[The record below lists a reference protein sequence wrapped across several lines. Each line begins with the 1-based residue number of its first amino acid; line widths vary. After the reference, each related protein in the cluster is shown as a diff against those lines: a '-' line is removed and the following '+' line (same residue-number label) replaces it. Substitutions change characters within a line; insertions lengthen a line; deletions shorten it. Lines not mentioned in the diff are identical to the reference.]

1 MRRSTG
7 GSTLSRED
15 LTAWVRVLLASAVVY
30 AKDLLALYS
39 TWGFMLVRL
48 SVPMFMIATAW
59 ALSRLSGGMSPF
71 EALGYS
77 DYVAFVAIGFSLY
90 SLLTATLFDVGERL
104 HRELVQGTLEAIL
117 VTPASR
123 FSWLFGNALGSLGV
137 SLLDLVIILAYYT
150 IIFGSASLH
159 LEAAPQAAAVLALG
173 FIGMVGMGL
182 LLGGIIVNLKEPH
195 AFNVMLTPF
204 LMLLSG
210 MMFPV
215 EVLPSPLDT
224 AAELIPLTLTLEA
237 VRSLLLKGGGIS
249 SVEGLL
255 VKLAIEAVVYTLAGY
270 MVFKT
275 LEERARRSGGLT
287 KF

>member
-7 GSTLSRED
+7 GSTHSNRAPPSR
-15 LTAWVRVLLASAVVY
+15 ARVLLASAEVY

-59 ALSRLSGGMSPF
+59 AVSRLAGGASPF
-71 EALGYS
+71 ESLGYG

-104 HRELVQGTLEAIL
+104 HRELVQGTLEAVL

-123 FSWLFGNALGSLGV
+123 FAWLFGNALGSLVV
-137 SLLDLVIILAYYT
+137 SLMDLVIVLAYYSL
-150 IIFGSASLH
+150 IFGAGGLH
-159 LEAAPQAAAVLALG
+159 LDAAPQAVLALALG
-173 FIGMVGMGL
+173 FVGMLGMGL
-182 LLGGIIVNLKEPH
+182 LLGGIVVNLKEPH

-215 EVLPSPLDT
+215 EVLPSPLKG
-224 AAELIPLTLTLEA
+224 AAELVPLTLTLEA
-237 VRSLLLKGGGIS
+237 VRSLLLKGEDFS
-249 SVEGLL
+249 SLEGLPQ
-255 VKLAIEAVVYTLAGY
+255 
-270 MVFKT
+270 
-275 LEERARRSGGLT
+275 S
-287 KF
+287 